1 MNFFEEQVA
10 KLSRRV
16 KRIEENPDPTKLRAT
31 KMLYELELAQRQ
43 GQLEAWKAGHPFMFG
58 LNVPGLVRAM
68 GLEFLD
74 LYQAANRVSDAG
86 KYFEVIRR
94 WGYADHHCD
103 RTVVG
108 VGMVLAGDV
117 PRPTLSVANNGGCD
131 PTMLMGAAIGH
142 HLSPYNFTI
151 DVDRSA
157 RQTSGE
163 LLSYITSQLQEMI
176 EFARAHIPGAKYDED
191 KLLELGELD
200 MQGNAYM
207 REIYELRKQVPCP
220 IRGQDVF
227 RIPRQPSVF
236 PDPYKAA
243 EYCRV
248 LRDEIG
254 ERAAKGQGAVKE
266 EKLRI
271 MWTITAP
278 YFSDVFRFLE
288 ESGASIVHFQ
298 TGGAAR
304 WWGLRGYIGDE
315 EEFGRKLSPLEEQA
329 RLLSFNSWAGPASRW
344 VDDTLRFA
352 RDLKVDAIINFEQW
366 GCVAAVLTRKVLADR
381 AEQEVGIPSFFLEGR
396 NLDQT
401 TFDQQTF
408 QETLA
413 GWVDICLSRKG
424 AG

>member
-10 KLSRRV
+10 KLSRRI
-16 KRIEENPDPTKLRAT
+16 KRIEENPDPTKLSAT

-43 GQLEAWKAGHPFMFG
+43 GQLEAWKAGRPFVAW
-58 LNVPGLVRAM
+58 NAYGLVRAM

-74 LYQAANRVSDAG
+74 LYQAADRVSDAG
-86 KYFEVIRR
+86 RYFDVLRN
-94 WGYADHHCD
+94 WGYPDHHCD
-103 RTVVG
+103 RTVVA

-117 PRPTLSVANNGGCD
+117 PRPTLSVATNSGCD
-131 PTMLMGAAIGH
+131 PIMLMGAAIGH
-142 HLSPYNFTI
+142 HLSEHNFTI
-151 DVDRSA
+151 DVDSTAQR
-157 RQTSGE
+157 TTEG

-176 EFARAHIPGAKYDED
+176 EFAQAKIPGSRYDQD
-191 KLLELGELD
+191 KLLELNELD
-200 MQGNAYM
+200 RRANKYVQEAF
-207 REIYELRKQVPCP
+207 ELRKQVPCP
-220 IRGQDVF
+220 VRGQDVF
-227 RIPRQPSVF
+227 RQPSQPSRF
-236 PDPYKAA
+236 PDPYKAV

-254 ERAAKGQGAVKE
+254 ERAAKGQGALVKE

-271 MWTITAP
+271 MWTCTAP
-278 YFSDVFRFLE
+278 FFTDVFRYLE
-288 ESGASIVHFQ
+288 ERGASVVHFQ
-298 TGGAAR
+298 TGGSAR
-304 WWGLRGYIGDE
+304 WAGVRGYIGDE

-381 AEQEVGIPSFFLEGR
+381 AEQEMGIPCFFLEGR

-401 TFDQQTF
+401 TFDQQAF
-408 QETLA
+408 QETLVE
-413 GWVDICLSRKG
+413 WVDTCLARKG